1 MHNKTL
7 SFSVLP
13 LLDNFDHDYLKQL
26 KSIGL
31 EQVHYDVMDEF
42 TGTRGFDINNLPFLL
57 EVGYK
62 VNVHLMV
69 NQIAT
74 NLLKFAKYSVS
85 GISFHVEALKTV
97 KDGLKFIEFVQN
109 QHIKAGI
116 AFKFDTDL
124 SKYKSLI
131 EHCDYVT
138 LMSVIPGKGGQ
149 KFNPEVFKTILEL
162 NKIVA
167 SNNYKKPLIEIDG
180 GIDVVT
186 LKEVWKYADIFVS
199 GSAFFNLDLNQ
210 KEALI
215 QTVKNSNL

>member
-1 MHNKTL
+1 MHHKTL

-26 KSIGL
+26 RLIGL

-42 TGTRGFDINNLPFLL
+42 TGTRGFDASNLPFLL

-74 NLLKFAKYSVS
+74 NLLKFTKYPIN
-85 GISFHVEALKTV
+85 GISFHVEALKAV
-97 KDGLKFIEFVQN
+97 NDGLKFIEFIKN

-116 AFKFDTDL
+116 AFKFDTNL
-124 SKYKSLI
+124 SKYKILI
-131 EHCDYVT
+131 ENCDYIT
-138 LMSVIPGKGGQ
+138 LMSVVPGKGGQ

-162 NKIVA
+162 NKIVL
-167 SNNYKKPLIEIDG
+167 SNNYQKPLIEIDG
-180 GIDVVT
+180 GIDLKV

-199 GSAFFNLDLNQ
+199 GSAFFNLDLKQ

-215 QTVKNSNL
+215 QTVKNSKL